1 MQVLMRKA
9 AAAKLGLTEAF
20 ENSLIHYLL
29 PTHPLFYAVYA
40 TYVIMGVNLA
50 YVVRHDENGRFRQ
63 IIFDSFKD
71 LKNLSGVCRKTR
83 DISGLHCR
91 KEMHIEMQ
99 VFPPPRR
106 LCLSAFVCLFVRQH
120 YAKTIQPIFTK
131 FSEKTATEEMFRFW
145 WQSFGLGL

>member
-1 MQVLMRKA
+1 MRKTA
-9 AAAKLGLTEAF
+9 AARLGLTEAF

-50 YVVRHDENGRFRQ
+50 YVVRHDENGRFRK

-83 DISGLHCR
+83 DISALHCR

-106 LCLSAFVCLFVRQH
+106 ICLSAFVCLFVSITQKLFNR
-120 YAKTIQPIFTK
+120 
-131 FSEKTATEEMFRFW
+131 FSQNSVKRR
-145 WQSFGLGL
+145 SRKKCLDFGGNPSG